1 MPFKPKPPPP
11 ILRIESLSTGR
22 EFRPLF
28 LENDLEPDK
37 PIPVPPD
44 DSPIRQMKSGNELL
58 NEIKRKEIEDYKQV
72 LVVAGLGNLVGHKPE
87 PKLVAPELP
96 GMRPVTKLG
105 NKLVIS
111 IPKDPIRRW

>member
-11 ILRIESLSTGR
+11 ILRIESLSIGL
-22 EFRPLF
+22 EIRPLTVP
-28 LENDLEPDK
+28 NDFDPDK
-37 PIPVPPD
+37 PIPVPQDPRA
-44 DSPIRQMKSGNELL
+44 PRVMKSGNELL